1 MADEQIPLIVVA
13 HRDIENIALIVVRAV
28 VFCFKQIARPS
39 IMTTT
44 PERFTH
50 TTGIFTSYEY
60 THDVQPA
67 GVAFLDWLR
76 S

>member
-28 VFCFKQIARPS
+28 VFCFKQITRPC
-39 IMTTT
+39 IMTTA
-44 PERFTH
+44 PKCFPH
-50 TTGIFTSYEY
+50 TTGIFTRYEY

-67 GVAFLDWLR
+67 GVAFFDWLR